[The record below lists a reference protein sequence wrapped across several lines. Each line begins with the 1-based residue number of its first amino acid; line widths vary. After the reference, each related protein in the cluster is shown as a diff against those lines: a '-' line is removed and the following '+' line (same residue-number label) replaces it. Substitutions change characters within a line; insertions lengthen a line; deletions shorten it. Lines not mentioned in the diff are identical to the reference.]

1 MVVHSSPVCAR
12 CSVLVAYKP
21 TYVNAIKTE
30 TEADVHV
37 FVYVE

>member
-1 MVVHSSPVCAR
+1 MVHSSPVCAR
-12 CSVLVAYKP
+12 RSVLVASLQAD
-21 TYVNAIKTE
+21 VNAIKTE